1 VIPFALGKAG
11 SHTRS
16 IQDDEAESH
25 RDRPQHASRDARAV
39 WPPDAIA
46 MSGFENYSHEMNE
59 LDHEIIH
66 YAAICGV
73 DLADQPA
80 IQACLE
86 EPHATWAEDKARQTL
101 RGLLI
106 LRIKLETEMIEQGLS
121 PRKLTSQST

>member
-1 VIPFALGKAG
+1 MTKRTHIGID
-11 SHTRS
+11 RS
-16 IQDDEAESH
+16 AR
-25 RDRPQHASRDARAV
+25 RDVRAV

-80 IQACLE
+80 IHACLE
-86 EPHATWAEDKARQTL
+86 EPRATWAEDKARQTL